1 MTFKNFSDWCNLR
14 AADGCWDMTS
24 ALACTEI
31 LNKVRQ
37 KPFWKR
43 EKVWK
48 QLYEKSVVDN
58 IVIPIENKIKEV
70 YEK

>member
-1 MTFKNFSDWCNLR
+1 MTFKNFSDWCNQR
-14 AADGCWDMTS
+14 AADGCWDMPS

-43 EKVWK
+43 ERVWK
-48 QLYEKSVVDN
+48 QLYKKSVVDS

>member
-1 MTFKNFSDWCNLR
+1 MTFKKFSDWCNQR
-14 AADGCWDMTS
+14 AADGCWDMAS

-48 QLYEKSVVDN
+48 QLYKKSVVDN

>member
-1 MTFKNFSDWCNLR
+1 MTFKNFSDWCNQR
-14 AADGCWDMTS
+14 AADCCWDMTS

-48 QLYEKSVVDN
+48 QLYKKSVVDN

>member
-1 MTFKNFSDWCNLR
+1 MAFKNFSDWCNQR

-37 KPFWKR
+37 KTILEKR
-43 EKVWK
+43 ESM
-48 QLYEKSVVDN
+48 ET
-58 IVIPIENKIKEV
+58 IV
-70 YEK
+70 

>member
-1 MTFKNFSDWCNLR
+1 MTFKNFSDWCNQR
-14 AADGCWDMTS
+14 AADGYKDKKS
-24 ALACTEI
+24 ALTCIEI

-43 EKVWK
+43 EKVWT
-48 QLYEKSVVDN
+48 QLYKKSVVDN